1 MKQLVDL
8 GIVVQEFLESHGLNF
23 CFIGGLALQRWGE
36 NRFTGDVDLSVLTGF
51 ENEERVADLLL
62 SRFAGRISGAKDH
75 ALRHRVLLLECDG
88 IGIDV
93 GFAGFDYEIEMMRR
107 ASAFEFLEGLWLRTC
122 SAEDLV
128 VMKAFASRPRDW
140 EDIRGILIRQ
150 EGKLD
155 WALILSA
162 LGPLAELKEDPAI
175 LPTLETLRRGEG

>member
-1 MKQLVDL
+1 MHQDNLRLLKFSHPASQL
-8 GIVVQEFLESHGLNF
+8 HGPF
-23 CFIGGLALQRWGE
+23 CRQRIFDRHQDPPQGRHSLAHL
-36 NRFTGDVDLSVLTGF
+36 
-51 ENEERVADLLL
+51 
-62 SRFAGRISGAKDH
+62 DH